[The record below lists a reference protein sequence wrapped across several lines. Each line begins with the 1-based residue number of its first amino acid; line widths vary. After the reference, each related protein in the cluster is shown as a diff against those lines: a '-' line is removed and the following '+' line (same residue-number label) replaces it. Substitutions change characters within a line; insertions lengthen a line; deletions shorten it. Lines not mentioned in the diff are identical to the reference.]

1 MARSRQQY
9 PEGKGFLLVRAQN
22 GRTFYEAGWRDLDG
36 AQRRK
41 RLGPAWVERTEDGKW
56 RPRRGRPQQ
65 GFLDER
71 LAYPMMADVIDAHE
85 EELARQ
91 VRPRKE
97 AFFPEVVDA
106 W

>member
-1 MARSRQQY
+1 MASVRRQY
-9 PEGKGFLLVRAQN
+9 PEGKGFLHVRSHR
-22 GRTFYEAGWRDLDG
+22 GRAFYEARWRDLDG

-41 RLGPAWVERTEDGKW
+41 RLGPAWVESVEGGKW
-56 RPRRGRPQQ
+56 VPRRGRPQQ
-65 GFLDER
+65 DFLDER

-97 AFFPEVVDA
+97 AFFPEVVEA
-106 W
+106 

>member
-1 MARSRQQY
+1 MARSRRQY
-9 PEGKGFLLVRAQN
+9 PEGKGFLIVRAQN
-22 GRTFYEAGWRDLDG
+22 GRTFYEARWRDLDG

-85 EELARQ
+85 EELAR
-91 VRPRKE
+91 VAGMRRTRSCPC
-97 AFFPEVVDA
+97 
-106 W
+106 